1 MEVRRIPT
9 YGMASNCY
17 VISDGRESAVIDPSA
32 KLEYIT
38 AALADAGTKLK
49 YILLTHG
56 HFDQI
61 RSQSFVRR
69 PEPRCVSMRTM
80 TKCSPIRIRTHT
92 AFSTLERRMPKAPI
106 YYFMTETG

>member
-56 HFDQI
+56 HFDHTKSLTKL
-61 RSQSFVRR
+61 REATGAEV
-69 PEPRCVSMRTM
+69 CVHADDDEMLSDSDKNAYSLFNAGTQDAE
-80 TKCSPIRIRTHT
+80 SADI
-92 AFSTLERRMPKAPI
+92 
-106 YYFMTETG
+106 

>member
-38 AALADAGTKLK
+38 AALADAGT
-49 YILLTHG
+49 
-56 HFDQI
+56 
-61 RSQSFVRR
+61 
-69 PEPRCVSMRTM
+69 
-80 TKCSPIRIRTHT
+80 
-92 AFSTLERRMPKAPI
+92 
-106 YYFMTETG
+106 